1 MYDKES
7 IAKEKCKSR
16 LFKGLAGWMT
26 RHVVVF
32 AAVALV
38 MVSAGLATFETKLVY
53 GGNLSYGTDGA
64 TSSPTY
70 TGGSGN
76 NPTVHEPG
84 VIGVSVVTYNTS
96 TIGNSGLI
104 YGSGKK
110 NASKVSSTSKINDI
124 NDAITAYGENEGSGV
139 WKKQKGYYPYWT
151 RVGYTDKGESIY
163 TYSNVIKHAITQNI
177 LSMQTAKSFNKSTL
191 VFVPKSVASSNH
203 LSWIKNLGQHV
214 IGKDNKNTKK
224 YAIFYDLNPW
234 YGDVKHNF
242 VIGNTIYK
250 DSMLK
255 MDYYMPTA
263 DAAGKGVYYAKLKA
277 YLKNKEKAKTGKRF
291 LKIKDTET
299 INGYTIA
306 KTYDVTNYA
315 RFSELTKA
323 DIDGIIGYQKN
334 SKGKYVFTDAGKK
347 KLEKARALYSS
358 MANITEPSKK
368 FYMSVPQTSLIFLR
382 STTSRTLGYDEY
394 GTAMFSDKGEEEG
407 VQGNSTL
414 KQEHSNMFYM
424 VSENVMRNLFSSDDW
439 LEKQLEKGHRREM
452 TDLKKVVL
460 NNEYNTHYLD
470 MLFCGY
476 ALARASGD
484 SEAVEQWRN
493 AITDY
498 GDTAADNSPS
508 NKNVVIRMDT
518 GMVYGTSKDVTYVST
533 GDVINKHYGLLKAG
547 AYEKEKSVNA
557 KSLNK
562 GFIGFASSKDKTN
575 QNYQAFN
582 LEVANGK
589 GVVTKS
595 GYDKYRDYYGRL
607 EKAINAQDK
616 AVSSGK
622 GWYGTMM
629 AARATYKEYY
639 RPNKNKKATSK
650 VANRLAVVQL
660 LKMRGS
666 TYGVDASVDKSGKAT
681 YNYGT
686 YAIDAYAW
694 KNVEQDSVKFN
705 LAIYST
711 KANKKAPSTNGK
723 NIKDTFQSVTVD
735 VTGDNSTVTD
745 DVYVKLTPDKD
756 KDSKALFAKML
767 SSNKYYVKVV
777 FEDGTGKTVKT
788 LDGKSS
794 KTVKEIKGGTTSQQ
808 KKYAAALNQYDDTN
822 KGSEKGDEQNYN
834 KLVSAKQIGGKD
846 LQTNNC
852 LIWRISNSKVRT
864 DGLKISAKSSKY
876 VNWKAKVYIYKKSG
890 SGASAIW
897 TNVLSGKQVKGK
909 TVKASDMG
917 NGDYTETNSVIA
929 QYIGKESNPEDDK
942 DVNLSGTY
950 ESTPEAYAELKEGSV
965 YNETFEAMAGTPS
978 TRSLYFATGG
988 SEFIVNMQAVYD
1000 DYNLDEVGGN
1010 KNSYR
1015 TTRTYKSIFKG
1026 VDCEY
1031 KKGDQLKSLAAGGS
1045 TTETFVSDN
1054 QDKKSEKTI
1063 TVEKNNAVNPT
1074 GASSYSTDI
1083 KAHNATT
1090 KFEATWTGTI
1100 SNSTPE
1106 PKDVGKFKPGKA
1118 GSPCAGKGFDKGTQR
1133 TKATAETNWS
1143 VDAYNNALDQAFSWA
1158 KEMEQIGGS
1167 PDGTA
1172 WRIADS
1178 DGYKRI
1184 YDVGDAVI
1192 TVTMSG
1198 GSKSNAIECGSSAS
1212 FSKNGTYTS
1221 SQKSSATVKSNDSG
1235 VLGSG
1240 YSYTKGQFG
1249 KGSGY
1254 HAGAHG
1260 HGGSC
1265 PGNDKQTGTDA
1276 KGNPIMGPCGDE
1288 HNCGSF
1294 TPGTDI
1300 TYGPS
1305 ATINYTIKVTFKNG
1319 TIDAKNYDGNVGE
1332 SGLNVVKQTGLTQFT
1347 AHAMCG
1353 ACCQHVL
1360 PQIEDVWTQK
1370 LRFDTIR
1377 FTNLK
1382 VWKLHSGYV
1391 QGMSEIRQTDS
1402 GTGTGIEGADGAAEA
1417 EEIKKQKEEAEKN
1430 EVHID
1435 PDVSTEEGEVIDS
1448 DAKYDENGDLI
1459 IPDFEIPDTNPD
1471 PDDLTEAD
1479 SDETWDDGSED
1490 SEEID
1495 IVKSKIVRYDP
1506 NIFYNIAQADTSK
1519 AGRIRYSLQTGQ
1531 DDTVTWMEFNN
1542 KNNEHRTDYCDGQ
1555 TASHGNSPVKVT
1567 ANGHKKSWCKG
1578 CLYGYHDDAT
1588 ALASGKKNL
1597 ANRHDNAD
1605 SKGNAGTVANTK
1617 TAYSADKTDKV
1628 DKQSFEWKRF
1638 DERRKLNCRATVIS
1652 DFLILQTS
1660 SGNESILYYEDTVGT
1675 EHNQCQENYKDDL
1688 WYSKPTDMNNVK
1700 KQNVAKATQMWNDKM
1715 WTSNPLVKK
1724 VTSLNVGSYNGNY
1737 SSTSTKYKGTGGE
1750 ATVKTAFDKDE
1761 IEYNSIM
1768 DCKETVNG
1776 NRGDTL
1782 NKARVTSA
1790 RRIETEAQQLSD
1802 MSTSMQDNNID
1813 PNKCS
1818 PGCGNTYGGVNFDTY
1833 GSGSAR
1839 MGKNTA
1845 SVYAAPT
1852 KKKVWGKYSWIDR
1865 IDPAINGQAS
1875 VPEPA
1880 LFGNAGLVLLQDGI
1894 AQCPTN
1900 RNKEY
1905 VTGQS
1910 SAFFIPLITYVNP
1923 GADKR
1928 ADEHDVAD
1936 YEFKYNDAEDPVLHV
1951 IGYTMDSI
1959 YTNGQT
1965 KVNNIVVHDP
1975 VSVKGAAIL
1984 AVDGSMDQ
1992 RVLGTDKSGAAEMNK
2007 EANSETCPGT
2017 AQECQYRLLNCQFG
2031 KQIRKAAFSINN
2043 ARRNKSTDED
2053 TGVTSSYDSIVSDI
2067 LSDGGSYMDVS
2078 LADSGYSIKRYD
2090 GKEAFEGVSENDTN
2104 QPDRYLYGDGK
2115 ASLPMTWSAMGADVE
2130 STKSDTYELQGVF
2143 TFRDNIQTA
2152 KALFTTRA
2160 TKLLALGDGT
2170 VQIAC
2175 ADGSV
2180 YTSREHA
2187 LSGSEKNTIQYKFG
2201 LDSVMLSP
2209 KTIDYKG
2216 KSYTI
2221 DANTTVT
2228 VNGQKLSF
2236 VQSTAATSD
2245 MSNYIGDGIWIGNQD
2260 DVDEENV
2267 NAYNTAYACNYN
2279 VDNLAVTRLAP
2290 EKAENGISYKHT
2302 LSCFAAV
2309 KTHSKTTQ
2317 DYYNGVDDN
2326 MKVETTVKVD
2336 KTFEYTGNIQT
2347 ITLKP
2352 GTYTLEAW
2360 GASGGNFHYHNQ
2372 AAPGKG
2378 GYSKGTIKLTKTTTL
2393 YIGVGGKGQDDVW
2406 HSGGGYNGGGAGAAP
2421 GGGATHIATANGTL
2435 ASLSSNK
2442 SSVLLVAGGGAGSS
2456 GRCAGGSGGGAN
2468 QNGTDGGAGCG
2479 GLGHGAT
2486 ISAGGAPGN
2495 CGTAGTFGKGGS
2507 NTCSGGGTDSGS
2519 GAGGGYYG
2527 GGGGGHDH
2535 AAPQSD
2541 DSAGG
2546 GGSGFASSVLTEVT
2560 GKTGEHTGNG
2570 LVKISGSSK
2579 STQASIDWTRQKD
2592 NGLSKQTGENNVH
2605 EHSEDCLSEAS
2616 KGFQIAVEK
2625 ASEGDTTDLEKMLG
2639 TTVWNQIKN
2648 EIKGATNK
2656 HTHTNDCYSSSGQL
2670 EYLFTGNGGFTSS
2683 DYSSYVTGDGQ
2694 PKRLYSGNND
2704 VTFTKEYNDYFADAS
2719 CRFSAGCLTCNQT
2732 YTNFN
2737 LKFDV
2742 NGTTKSMT
2750 LNEAFNGGYI
2760 TNLTVTSDHTTYTPH
2775 PNINS
2780 TFRDGGTS
2788 GAGVWAAFTIRF
2800 KLNGYKWTGV
2810 SVNCS
2815 SSTRPGDGVWASVT
2829 ERTLT
2834 CGKEQTTGAGAQ
2846 EGQVYT
2852 YNYTGSVQSVT
2863 LPAGKYKLETWG
2875 AQGGNDTWTGGSNH
2889 TGGYGGYSTG
2899 VIDNSNDITLYITV
2913 GGKGS
2918 NTGTTTNGGYNGG
2931 GANSGHGSAGGGA
2944 TSIATASGQLKDLVN
2959 NKNSILLVA
2968 GGGGG
2973 LDYGGTWSR
2982 SRGGD
2987 GGSAVSNAT
2996 PAYGSSSFASQ
3007 TSGYSFGQGQTVG
3020 TQNTGAGGGGYYGGY
3035 VGSDQDQY
3043 SYGGGGSGYAV
3054 PSLTNVSGI
3063 TGENSGNGVAKITVL
3078 EAHTDL
3084 DPDKVFALVKQVV
3097 GTNYNLI
3104 PNTVTTNG
3112 ITIVNPFWK
3121 CKCIFNKHVCDKN
3134 CTTDYVLQCKEPH
3147 HKTQLEGGK
3156 EVVQHYEAGNEICYD
3171 ACHNDELHKNASGVV
3186 NKGEDGKKKAVDFGD
3201 FILLDNYFYVYF
3213 PNVGDF
3219 YDSDSYGI
3227 YQTQQNKGKGYQDNF
3242 DTTEW
3247 TREKWIKFPYSVLY
3261 NRNGVWEEHQ
3271 ADEWFQ
3277 LEIVDTVQNNTVN
3290 NECYNLTGLTNKQ
3303 DTYTYQFYC
3312 QLDNEEMSGAS
3323 VEFAVEAIN
3332 NQGSP
3337 YGSENPYGRDGV
3349 FSLDCEEDNSSTM
3362 NRDRLSDLTA
3372 DHSAYKKLFIDVVG
3386 RIGNLLFEDTTDVR
3400 FSNLFKKN
3408 EDGWLIDGI
3417 VHKVDKTVQNMYMSW
3432 HLNNN
3437 DTSVDIRGQKVS
3449 SYNEWYNTWNTAKWT
3464 DVGDNAGKC
3473 VSTPLEAAKNSIKAL
3488 RSEQMQLG
3496 YNLLWDIQTMGSYA
3510 GGNVQITPYYYALDT
3525 KTDELIPLDVYISN
3539 DEDTQLINEFGL
3551 MDTYGTDYFETR
3563 SKDLFDYAMY
3573 LNWNEEKERRNYGN
3587 DVNAEGKVTEKS
3599 ATETASKVL
3608 GRVILNADGTPMTR
3622 KNPVTGMDEEI
3633 TAPMTI
3639 PMGDDYR
3646 LGNVQFLRLD
3656 DRAKTFLGNSQ
3667 VTALHN
3673 DIKSVLYPNGSNDQE
3688 LFHEFD
3694 QIGNEIGKNEITED
3708 YYSFRVQRWH
3718 ATLGLPSSAKFTAVK
3733 KDENGKAVHT
3743 DPYDLIDGEDGNKI
3757 YAYQQFDADYLREHN
3772 DSSRYLILE
3781 TASITA
3787 YGAIYDLQYSQGA
3800 NNGRVSTV
3808 VDGKVKTYDFV
3819 DIADKDPSV
3828 KEKGIPINTLFA
3840 VYGMTNSGRDYETLQ
3855 TH

>member
-16 LFKGLAGWMT
+16 LFKGFAGWMT
-26 RHVVVF
+26 RHVAVF

-96 TIGNSGLI
+96 TIDNSGLI
-104 YGSGKK
+104 YGVGKK

-124 NDAITAYGENEGSGV
+124 NDAITAYGENEGSNV

-177 LSMQTAKSFNKSTL
+177 LSMQTAKSFSKSTL

-214 IGKDNKNTKK
+214 IGKDTKNTKK
-224 YAIFYDLNPW
+224 FAIFYDLNPW
-234 YGDVKHNF
+234 YDDTTVKRSVNGSGWLLSDECLMPH
-242 VIGNTIYK
+242 
-250 DSMLK
+250 
-255 MDYYMPTA
+255 YYLPTA
-263 DAAGKGVYYAKLKA
+263 TKAGTGVYYAKLKA
-277 YLKNKEKAKTGKRF
+277 YLKNKEKAKTGKKY
-291 LKIKDTET
+291 LKIKDTESV
-299 INGYTIA
+299 INEWAVT

-334 SKGKYVFTDAGKK
+334 SKGKYAFTDDGKK

-358 MANITEPSKK
+358 MANIHEPIENS
-368 FYMSVPQTSLIFLR
+368 YRSVPQNSLIFLR
-382 STTSRTLGYDEY
+382 GTTASALGKDGY
-394 GTAMFSDKGEEEG
+394 GTAMFSDYGNDEG
-407 VQGNSTL
+407 ICGKIKKAN
-414 KQEHSNMFYM
+414 EHTNNYEM
-424 VSENVMRNLFSSDDW
+424 VSEDVIRNLFSSDEW
-439 LEKQLEKGHRREM
+439 LEKQLTKGHKREM

-562 GFIGFASSKDKTN
+562 GFIGFAASNDKTN

-595 GYDKYRDYYGRL
+595 GYDKYRDYYGCL
-607 EKAINAQDK
+607 EKAINAQDT

-650 VANRLAVVQL
+650 VANKLAVVQL

-666 TYGVDASVDKSGKAT
+666 SYGVDTSVDKSGKAT

-852 LIWRISNSKVRT
+852 LIWCISNSKART
-864 DGLKISAKSSKY
+864 DGFKISAKSSKY

-909 TVKASDMG
+909 TVKAADMG
-917 NGDYTETNSVIA
+917 NGDYAETNSVIA
-929 QYIGKESNPEDDK
+929 QYIGKESDPDK

-1015 TTRTYKSIFKG
+1015 STRTYKSIFKK

-1031 KKGDQLKSLAAGGS
+1031 KKGDTLKSLAAGGS

-1054 QDKKSEKTI
+1054 QDKKSDKTI
-1063 TVEKNNAVNPT
+1063 TVEKNNAVNPS

-1353 ACCQHVL
+1353 ACCEHVL

-1459 IPDFEIPDTNPD
+1459 IPDFEISDANPD

-1531 DDTVTWMEFNN
+1531 DDTVTWMEFDN

-1605 SKGNAGTVANTK
+1605 SKGNAGTVADTK

-1737 SSTSTKYKGTGGE
+1737 SSTSTKYKGNGGE

-1776 NRGDTL
+1776 NRGETL

-1845 SVYAAPT
+1845 SVYVAPT

-1910 SAFFIPLITYVNP
+1910 SAFFIPLITYVNS

-1936 YEFKYNDAEDPVLHV
+1936 YEFKYNDAEDPVLNV

-2031 KQIRKAAFSINN
+2031 KQTRKAAFSINN

-2130 STKSDTYELQGVF
+2130 STKSDIYELQGVF

-2187 LSGSEKNTIQYKFG
+2187 LSGSGKNTIQYKFG
-2201 LDSVMLSP
+2201 LDSVMLAP

-2326 MKVETTVKVD
+2326 VKVETTVKVE

-2639 TTVWNQIKN
+2639 TTVWNQIKSRSK
-2648 EIKGATNK
+2648 E
-2656 HTHTNDCYSSSGQL
+2656 CYASGNGSGSGSGDVSAGQL
-2670 EYLFTGNGGFTSS
+2670 
-2683 DYSSYVTGDGQ
+2683 
-2694 PKRLYSGNND
+2694 
-2704 VTFTKEYNDYFADAS
+2704 
-2719 CRFSAGCLTCNQT
+2719 
-2732 YTNFN
+2732 
-2737 LKFDV
+2737 
-2742 NGTTKSMT
+2742 
-2750 LNEAFNGGYI
+2750 
-2760 TNLTVTSDHTTYTPH
+2760 
-2775 PNINS
+2775 
-2780 TFRDGGTS
+2780 
-2788 GAGVWAAFTIRF
+2788 
-2800 KLNGYKWTGV
+2800 
-2810 SVNCS
+2810 
-2815 SSTRPGDGVWASVT
+2815 
-2829 ERTLT
+2829 
-2834 CGKEQTTGAGAQ
+2834 
-2846 EGQVYT
+2846 YT
-2852 YNYTGSVQSVT
+2852 YNYTGGVQSVT

-2875 AQGGNDTWTGGSNH
+2875 ASGGNPSHGAGGGKGGYSVGTVDLNGETTLYVVVGQSTGAFNG
-2889 TGGYGGYSTG
+2889 GGYGYSS
-2899 VIDNSNDITLYITV
+2899 D
-2913 GGKGS
+2913 
-2918 NTGTTTNGGYNGG
+2918 GTY
-2931 GANSGHGSAGGGA
+2931 GGGA
-2944 TSIATASGQLKDLVN
+2944 THIATATGQLKELAN
-2959 NKNSILLVA
+2959 NKNAVLIVA
-2968 GGGGG
+2968 GGGGSG
-2973 LDYGGTWSR
+2973 GCSNYIGGSGGGANQNGTAGYGSSNYGAGGYGGTLTGTINNS
-2982 SRGGD
+2982 G
-2987 GGSAVSNAT
+2987 
-2996 PAYGSSSFASQ
+2996 
-3007 TSGYSFGQGQTVG
+3007 TSGAGFGQGG
-3020 TQNTGAGGGGYYGGY
+3020 NSGSGYGSGGGGGGYYGGSA
-3035 VGSDQDQY
+3035 GTNMSGGGA
-3043 SYGGGGSGYAV
+3043 SGGGGSGYAA

-3063 TGENSGNGVAKITVL
+3063 TGEHSGNGVAKITVL

-3277 LEIVDTVQNNTVN
+3277 LEIVDTVQNNIVN

-3349 FSLDCEEDNSSTM
+3349 FSLDCEEDNSSMM

-3599 ATETASKVL
+3599 ATETTSKVL

>member
-1 MYDKES
+1 MSDKERVV
-7 IAKEKCKSR
+7 KEKYKSG
-16 LFKGLAGWMT
+16 LFKGIAGWCT
-26 RHVVVF
+26 RHGAVL
-32 AAVALV
+32 AAFMLIA
-38 MVSAGLATFETKLVY
+38 VSAVLGTFETQLVY
-53 GGNLSYGTDGA
+53 GGASLSYGQNGT

-70 TGGSGN
+70 KGGSGN

-84 VIGVSVVTYNTS
+84 VIGVSVVTYNMNRM
-96 TIGNSGLI
+96 GNSGLD
-104 YGSGKK
+104 YGAGNKK
-110 NASKVSSTSKINDI
+110 KASKVSSTNKLEDI
-124 NDAITAYGENEGSGV
+124 NTAITDYGENEGASV
-139 WKKQKGYYPYWT
+139 WKKNNGKDYGYYPYWT
-151 RVGYTDKGESIY
+151 RVGYTKKGDPIY
-163 TYSNVIKHAITQNI
+163 TYSNVLKHAITQNM
-177 LSMQTAKSFNKSTL
+177 LSMQTARSFNESTL
-191 VFVPKSVASSNH
+191 VFVPEAVASSNH
-203 LSWIKNLGQHV
+203 LSWIKNLNQHV
-214 IGKDNKNTKK
+214 IGKSTKNSNKF
-224 YAIFYDLNPW
+224 AIFYDLNPS
-234 YGDVKHNF
+234 
-242 VIGNTIYK
+242 YK
-250 DSMLK
+250 DTDSADTKYASTLK
-255 MDYYMPTA
+255 KLHSRAGIYYW
-263 DAAGKGVYYAKLKA
+263 DLKS
-277 YLKNKEKAKTGKRF
+277 YLKKHEKKKTGKEF
-291 LKIKDTET
+291 LEIIEDGKK
-299 INGYTIA
+299 
-306 KTYDVTNYA
+306 YDVCNYS
-315 RFSELTKA
+315 RFSEIKKKSDLDA
-323 DIDGIIGYQKN
+323 IIGYKKN
-334 SKGKYVFTDAGKK
+334 SKGKYEFTSTGKEKLKDA
-347 KLEKARALYSS
+347 RMLYSS
-358 MANITEPSKK
+358 AVNIAEPKK
-368 FYMSVPQTSLIFLR
+368 NSYISTPEIFLIFLR
-382 STTSRTLGYDEY
+382 STTAIALGNKIAGTQTFSWGGWYEGIY
-394 GTAMFSDKGEEEG
+394 GPYGKGNKEHTNG
-407 VQGNSTL
+407 VYS
-414 KQEHSNMFYM
+414 
-424 VSENVMRNLFSSDDW
+424 VSEAVIRNLFTTDEN
-439 LEKQLEKGHRREM
+439 LEKNLDREALNYKSMRSQLKRE
-452 TDLKKVVL
+452 VL

-470 MLFCGY
+470 LLFCGY

-484 SEAVEQWRN
+484 TDAVTKWSDAIFAYAGSAGNDSE
-493 AITDY
+493 
-498 GDTAADNSPS
+498 SM
-508 NKNVVIRMDT
+508 KNVVIRLDT
-518 GMVYGTSKDVTYVST
+518 GMVYGTSKDITFAST
-533 GDVINKHYGLLKAG
+533 GSIINKHYGLSTAT
-547 AYEKEKSVNA
+547 AYEENKITNK
-557 KSLNK
+557 KSLSK
-562 GFIGFASSKDKTN
+562 GFIGFAAHKDNTK
-575 QNYQAFN
+575 QNYQARN
-582 LEVANGK
+582 QEIASGK
-589 GVVTKS
+589 GVVKASDYSKTY
-595 GYDKYRDYYGRL
+595 GDYYTRL
-607 EKAINAQDK
+607 ENAINSTGV
-616 AVSSGK
+616 AVNSDSYS
-622 GWYGTMM
+622 WYGTMM
-629 AARATYKEYY
+629 AARATTKEYFKSS
-639 RPNKNKKATSK
+639 KNKKATSK
-650 VANRLAVVQL
+650 VANKLSVVSL
-660 LKMRGS
+660 LKMKASPYGATS
-666 TYGVDASVDKSGKAT
+666 TSTKEW
-681 YNYGT
+681 NYGT
-686 YAIDAYAW
+686 YAVDGYAW
-694 KNVEQDSVKFN
+694 KDVTEQDSVKFN

-834 KLVSAKQIGGKD
+834 KLVSAKQIGGED
-846 LQTNNC
+846 LQTNKC
-852 LIWRISNSKVRT
+852 LIWRISNSKART
-864 DGLKISAKSSKY
+864 NGFKISEKNSKY

-929 QYIGKESNPEDDK
+929 QYIGKKSDPEK
-942 DVNLSGTY
+942 DINLSGTY

-1015 TTRTYKSIFKG
+1015 STRTYKSIFKK

-1031 KKGDQLKSLAAGGS
+1031 KKGDTLKSLAAGGS

-1063 TVEKNNAVNPT
+1063 TVEKNNAVNPS

-1133 TKATAETNWS
+1133 TKATAKTNWS

-1276 KGNPIMGPCGDE
+1276 NGNPIMGPCGDE

-1353 ACCQHVL
+1353 ACCEHVL
-1360 PQIEDVWTQK
+1360 PQLEDLWTQK

-1531 DDTVTWMEFNN
+1531 DDTVTWMEFDN

-1605 SKGNAGTVANTK
+1605 SKGNAGTVADTK

-1660 SGNESILYYEDTVGT
+1660 SGNESILYYEDTVET

-1737 SSTSTKYKGTGGE
+1737 SSTSTKYKGNGGE

-1761 IEYNSIM
+1761 IEYNNIM

-1776 NRGDTL
+1776 NRGETL

-1845 SVYAAPT
+1845 SVYVAPT
-1852 KKKVWGKYSWIDR
+1852 KGKVWGKYSWIDR

-1936 YEFKYNDAEDPVLHV
+1936 YEFKYNDAEDPVLNV

-2160 TKLLALGDGT
+2160 TKLLALRDGT

-2187 LSGSEKNTIQYKFG
+2187 LSGSGKNTIQYKFG
-2201 LDSVMLSP
+2201 LDSVMLAP

-2267 NAYNTAYACNYN
+2267 NTYNTAYACNYN

-2326 MKVETTVKVD
+2326 VKVETTVKVD
-2336 KTFEYTGNIQT
+2336 KTFEYTGSIQT

-2372 AAPGKG
+2372 SATGKG

-2570 LVKISGSSK
+2570 FVKISGSSK

-2605 EHSEDCLSEAS
+2605 EHSEDCLSEPS
-2616 KGFQIAVEK
+2616 KGFQIAVAK
-2625 ASEGDTTDLEKMLG
+2625 ASEGDTSDLEKMLG
-2639 TTVWNQIKN
+2639 TTVWNQIKSRSK
-2648 EIKGATNK
+2648 E
-2656 HTHTNDCYSSSGQL
+2656 CYASGSGSGSGSGDVSAGQL
-2670 EYLFTGNGGFTSS
+2670 
-2683 DYSSYVTGDGQ
+2683 
-2694 PKRLYSGNND
+2694 
-2704 VTFTKEYNDYFADAS
+2704 
-2719 CRFSAGCLTCNQT
+2719 
-2732 YTNFN
+2732 
-2737 LKFDV
+2737 
-2742 NGTTKSMT
+2742 
-2750 LNEAFNGGYI
+2750 
-2760 TNLTVTSDHTTYTPH
+2760 
-2775 PNINS
+2775 
-2780 TFRDGGTS
+2780 
-2788 GAGVWAAFTIRF
+2788 
-2800 KLNGYKWTGV
+2800 
-2810 SVNCS
+2810 
-2815 SSTRPGDGVWASVT
+2815 
-2829 ERTLT
+2829 
-2834 CGKEQTTGAGAQ
+2834 
-2846 EGQVYT
+2846 YT
-2852 YNYTGSVQSVT
+2852 YNYTGGVQSVT

-2875 AQGGNDTWTGGSNH
+2875 ASGGNPSHGAGGGKGGYSVGTVDLNGETTLYVVVGQSTGAFNG
-2889 TGGYGGYSTG
+2889 GGYGYSS
-2899 VIDNSNDITLYITV
+2899 D
-2913 GGKGS
+2913 
-2918 NTGTTTNGGYNGG
+2918 GTY
-2931 GANSGHGSAGGGA
+2931 GGGA
-2944 TSIATASGQLKDLVN
+2944 THIATATGQLKELAN
-2959 NKNSILLVA
+2959 NKNAVLIVA
-2968 GGGGG
+2968 GGGGSG
-2973 LDYGGTWSR
+2973 GCSNYIGGSGGGANQNGTAGYGSSNYGAGGYGGTLTGTINNS
-2982 SRGGD
+2982 G
-2987 GGSAVSNAT
+2987 
-2996 PAYGSSSFASQ
+2996 
-3007 TSGYSFGQGQTVG
+3007 TSGAGFGQGG
-3020 TQNTGAGGGGYYGGY
+3020 NSGSGYGSGGGGGGYYGGSA
-3035 VGSDQDQY
+3035 GTNMSGGGA
-3043 SYGGGGSGYAV
+3043 SGGGGSGYAA

-3063 TGENSGNGVAKITVL
+3063 TGEHSGNGVAKITVL

-3277 LEIVDTVQNNTVN
+3277 LEIVDTVQNNIVN

-3608 GRVILNADGTPMTR
+3608 GRVILDADGTPMTR

>member
-1 MYDKES
+1 M
-7 IAKEKCKSR
+7 
-16 LFKGLAGWMT
+16 
-26 RHVVVF
+26 
-32 AAVALV
+32 
-38 MVSAGLATFETKLVY
+38 
-53 GGNLSYGTDGA
+53 
-64 TSSPTY
+64 
-70 TGGSGN
+70 
-76 NPTVHEPG
+76 
-84 VIGVSVVTYNTS
+84 
-96 TIGNSGLI
+96 
-104 YGSGKK
+104 
-110 NASKVSSTSKINDI
+110 
-124 NDAITAYGENEGSGV
+124 
-139 WKKQKGYYPYWT
+139 
-151 RVGYTDKGESIY
+151 
-163 TYSNVIKHAITQNI
+163 
-177 LSMQTAKSFNKSTL
+177 
-191 VFVPKSVASSNH
+191 
-203 LSWIKNLGQHV
+203 
-214 IGKDNKNTKK
+214 
-224 YAIFYDLNPW
+224 
-234 YGDVKHNF
+234 
-242 VIGNTIYK
+242 
-250 DSMLK
+250 
-255 MDYYMPTA
+255 
-263 DAAGKGVYYAKLKA
+263 
-277 YLKNKEKAKTGKRF
+277 
-291 LKIKDTET
+291 
-299 INGYTIA
+299 
-306 KTYDVTNYA
+306 
-315 RFSELTKA
+315 
-323 DIDGIIGYQKN
+323 
-334 SKGKYVFTDAGKK
+334 
-347 KLEKARALYSS
+347 
-358 MANITEPSKK
+358 
-368 FYMSVPQTSLIFLR
+368 
-382 STTSRTLGYDEY
+382 
-394 GTAMFSDKGEEEG
+394 
-407 VQGNSTL
+407 
-414 KQEHSNMFYM
+414 
-424 VSENVMRNLFSSDDW
+424 
-439 LEKQLEKGHRREM
+439 
-452 TDLKKVVL
+452 
-460 NNEYNTHYLD
+460 
-470 MLFCGY
+470 
-476 ALARASGD
+476 
-484 SEAVEQWRN
+484 
-493 AITDY
+493 
-498 GDTAADNSPS
+498 
-508 NKNVVIRMDT
+508 
-518 GMVYGTSKDVTYVST
+518 
-533 GDVINKHYGLLKAG
+533 
-547 AYEKEKSVNA
+547 
-557 KSLNK
+557 
-562 GFIGFASSKDKTN
+562 
-575 QNYQAFN
+575 
-582 LEVANGK
+582 
-589 GVVTKS
+589 
-595 GYDKYRDYYGRL
+595 
-607 EKAINAQDK
+607 
-616 AVSSGK
+616 
-622 GWYGTMM
+622 
-629 AARATYKEYY
+629 
-639 RPNKNKKATSK
+639 
-650 VANRLAVVQL
+650 
-660 LKMRGS
+660 
-666 TYGVDASVDKSGKAT
+666 
-681 YNYGT
+681 
-686 YAIDAYAW
+686 
-694 KNVEQDSVKFN
+694 
-705 LAIYST
+705 
-711 KANKKAPSTNGK
+711 
-723 NIKDTFQSVTVD
+723 
-735 VTGDNSTVTD
+735 
-745 DVYVKLTPDKD
+745 
-756 KDSKALFAKML
+756 
-767 SSNKYYVKVV
+767 
-777 FEDGTGKTVKT
+777 
-788 LDGKSS
+788 
-794 KTVKEIKGGTTSQQ
+794 
-808 KKYAAALNQYDDTN
+808 
-822 KGSEKGDEQNYN
+822 
-834 KLVSAKQIGGKD
+834 
-846 LQTNNC
+846 
-852 LIWRISNSKVRT
+852 
-864 DGLKISAKSSKY
+864 
-876 VNWKAKVYIYKKSG
+876 
-890 SGASAIW
+890 
-897 TNVLSGKQVKGK
+897 
-909 TVKASDMG
+909 
-917 NGDYTETNSVIA
+917 
-929 QYIGKESNPEDDK
+929 
-942 DVNLSGTY
+942 
-950 ESTPEAYAELKEGSV
+950 
-965 YNETFEAMAGTPS
+965 
-978 TRSLYFATGG
+978 
-988 SEFIVNMQAVYD
+988 
-1000 DYNLDEVGGN
+1000 
-1010 KNSYR
+1010 
-1015 TTRTYKSIFKG
+1015 
-1026 VDCEY
+1026 
-1031 KKGDQLKSLAAGGS
+1031 
-1045 TTETFVSDN
+1045 
-1054 QDKKSEKTI
+1054 
-1063 TVEKNNAVNPT
+1063 
-1074 GASSYSTDI
+1074 
-1083 KAHNATT
+1083 
-1090 KFEATWTGTI
+1090 
-1100 SNSTPE
+1100 
-1106 PKDVGKFKPGKA
+1106 
-1118 GSPCAGKGFDKGTQR
+1118 
-1133 TKATAETNWS
+1133 
-1143 VDAYNNALDQAFSWA
+1143 
-1158 KEMEQIGGS
+1158 
-1167 PDGTA
+1167 
-1172 WRIADS
+1172 
-1178 DGYKRI
+1178 
-1184 YDVGDAVI
+1184 
-1192 TVTMSG
+1192 
-1198 GSKSNAIECGSSAS
+1198 
-1212 FSKNGTYTS
+1212 
-1221 SQKSSATVKSNDSG
+1221 
-1235 VLGSG
+1235 
-1240 YSYTKGQFG
+1240 
-1249 KGSGY
+1249 
-1254 HAGAHG
+1254 
-1260 HGGSC
+1260 
-1265 PGNDKQTGTDA
+1265 
-1276 KGNPIMGPCGDE
+1276 
-1288 HNCGSF
+1288 
-1294 TPGTDI
+1294 
-1300 TYGPS
+1300 
-1305 ATINYTIKVTFKNG
+1305 
-1319 TIDAKNYDGNVGE
+1319 
-1332 SGLNVVKQTGLTQFT
+1332 
-1347 AHAMCG
+1347 
-1353 ACCQHVL
+1353 
-1360 PQIEDVWTQK
+1360 
-1370 LRFDTIR
+1370 
-1377 FTNLK
+1377 
-1382 VWKLHSGYV
+1382 
-1391 QGMSEIRQTDS
+1391 
-1402 GTGTGIEGADGAAEA
+1402 
-1417 EEIKKQKEEAEKN
+1417 
-1430 EVHID
+1430 HID

-1459 IPDFEIPDTNPD
+1459 IPDFEISNADPN

-1531 DDTVTWMEFNN
+1531 DDTVTWMEFDN

-1597 ANRHDNAD
+1597 ANRHDNAN
-1605 SKGNAGTVANTK
+1605 SKGEAGTVADTK

-1700 KQNVAKATQMWNDKM
+1700 KQNIAKATQMWNDKM

-1737 SSTSTKYKGTGGE
+1737 SSTSTKYQGTGGE

-1776 NRGDTL
+1776 NRGETL

-1790 RRIETEAQQLSD
+1790 RQIETEAEQLSQ

-1833 GSGSAR
+1833 GNGSAR

-1845 SVYAAPT
+1845 SVYVAPT
-1852 KKKVWGKYSWIDR
+1852 KEKVWGKYSWIDR

-1880 LFGNAGLVLLQDGI
+1880 LFGNAGLVLLKDGI

-2043 ARRNKSTDED
+2043 ARRNESMDED

-2160 TKLLALGDGT
+2160 TKLLALRDGT

-2180 YTSREHA
+2180 YTSKEHA
-2187 LSGSEKNTIQYKFG
+2187 LSGSGKNTIQYKFG
-2201 LDSVMLSP
+2201 LDSVMLAP

-2326 MKVETTVKVD
+2326 VKVEPTVKVD
-2336 KTFEYTGNIQT
+2336 KTFEYTGSIQT

-2352 GTYTLEAW
+2352 GTYTLETW
-2360 GASGGNFHYHNQ
+2360 GAQGGNCGSY
-2372 AAPGKG
+2372 AGGEG
-2378 GYSKGTIKLTKTTTL
+2378 GYSSGKLKVTQQTTL
-2393 YIGVGGKGQDDVW
+2393 YIAVGERGHGTNMTTA
-2406 HSGGGYNGGGAGAAP
+2406 YNGGGGGNCCGSG
-2421 GGGATHIATANGTL
+2421 GGGATSIATADGQLKDL
-2435 ASLSSNK
+2435 ANNK
-2442 SSVLLVAGGGAGSS
+2442 NAVLLVAGGGGGASS
-2456 GRCAGGSGGGAN
+2456 DTPTGNGKAGGSAISDPGEAYPSGKATQMSGNAFGIGGTNTYDA
-2468 QNGTDGGAGCG
+2468 
-2479 GLGHGAT
+2479 
-2486 ISAGGAPGN
+2486 AGG
-2495 CGTAGTFGKGGS
+2495 
-2507 NTCSGGGTDSGS
+2507 
-2519 GAGGGYYG
+2519 GGGYYG
-2527 GGGGGHDH
+2527 GYAAASGYTGGW
-2535 AAPQSD
+2535 
-2541 DSAGG
+2541 GG
-2546 GGSGFASSVLTEVT
+2546 GGSGYAASSLTNVT
-2560 GKTGEHTGNG
+2560 GTTGGRAGNG
-2570 LVKISGSSK
+2570 LVKISGGSSG
-2579 STQASIDWTRQKD
+2579 TQASIDWTRQKD

-2616 KGFQIAVEK
+2616 KGFQIAVNN
-2625 ASEGDTTDLEKMLG
+2625 ATAGDTTDLEKMLG
-2639 TTVWNQIKN
+2639 ATVWNQIKSRLK
-2648 EIKGATNK
+2648 E
-2656 HTHTNDCYSSSGQL
+2656 CYASGS
-2670 EYLFTGNGGFTSS
+2670 GSGSGS
-2683 DYSSYVTGDGQ
+2683 GD
-2694 PKRLYSGNND
+2694 
-2704 VTFTKEYNDYFADAS
+2704 V
-2719 CRFSAGCLTCNQT
+2719 SA
-2732 YTNFN
+2732 
-2737 LKFDV
+2737 
-2742 NGTTKSMT
+2742 
-2750 LNEAFNGGYI
+2750 
-2760 TNLTVTSDHTTYTPH
+2760 
-2775 PNINS
+2775 
-2780 TFRDGGTS
+2780 
-2788 GAGVWAAFTIRF
+2788 
-2800 KLNGYKWTGV
+2800 
-2810 SVNCS
+2810 
-2815 SSTRPGDGVWASVT
+2815 
-2829 ERTLT
+2829 
-2834 CGKEQTTGAGAQ
+2834 
-2846 EGQVYT
+2846 GQVYT
-2852 YNYTGSVQSVT
+2852 YNYTGGVQSVT
-2863 LPAGKYKLETWG
+2863 LPAGKYKLESWG
-2875 AQGGNDTWTGGSNH
+2875 ASGGGRNPGN
-2889 TGGYGGYSTG
+2889 GGYSTG
-2899 VIDNSNDITLYITV
+2899 TVELNDETTLYITV
-2913 GGKGS
+2913 GQQA
-2918 NTGTTTNGGYNGG
+2918 GTFNGG
-2931 GANSGHGSAGGGA
+2931 GYGCHGSGGGA
-2944 TSIATASGQLKDLVN
+2944 THIATINGQLSTLSN
-2959 NKNSILLVA
+2959 NKGNILLVA
-2968 GGGGG
+2968 GGGAGG
-2973 LDYGGTWSR
+2973 SYG
-2982 SRGGD
+2982 RGGSGGGANQSGTG
-2987 GGSAVSNAT
+2987 GGSGCGTAGMGAT
-2996 PAYGSSSFASQ
+2996 INGPG
-3007 TSGYSFGQGQTVG
+3007 TSYYSGSFGAGASNYG
-3020 TQNTGAGGGGYYGGY
+3020 WNTCGGGGGYYGGG
-3035 VGSDQDQY
+3035 GSYENY
-3043 SYGGGGSGYAV
+3043 SRNDDDDAGGGGGSGYAA

-3063 TGENSGNGVAKITVL
+3063 TGEHSGNGVAKITVL

-3084 DPDKVFALVKQVV
+3084 DPDKVFSLVKQVV
-3097 GTNYNLI
+3097 GTHYNLI

-3112 ITIVNPFWK
+3112 MTIVNPFWK

-3227 YQTQQNKGKGYQDNF
+3227 YQTQQNKGKGYQDNC

-3608 GRVILNADGTPMTR
+3608 GRVVLNADGTPMTR

-3743 DPYDLIDGEDGNKI
+3743 DPYTMIDGEDGNKI

>member
-26 RHVVVF
+26 RHVAVF
-32 AAVALV
+32 AAIALV

-53 GGNLSYGTDGA
+53 GGSLSYGADGA

-96 TIGNSGLI
+96 TIGNSGLK
-104 YGSGKK
+104 YGAGNTKK
-110 NASKVSSTSKINDI
+110 ASKVSSTSKVNDI
-124 NDAITAYGENEGSGV
+124 NDAIDAYGTNEGKSV
-139 WKKQKGYYPYWT
+139 WKKQNGYYPYWT

-177 LSMQTAKSFNKSTL
+177 LSMQTAKSFSKSTL

-214 IGKDNKNTKK
+214 IGKDTKNTKK
-224 YAIFYDLNPW
+224 FAIFYDLNPW
-234 YGDVKHNF
+234 YDDTTVKRSVNGSGWLLSDECLMPH
-242 VIGNTIYK
+242 
-250 DSMLK
+250 
-255 MDYYMPTA
+255 YYLPTA
-263 DAAGKGVYYAKLKA
+263 TKAGTGVYYAKLKA
-277 YLKNKEKAKTGKRF
+277 YLKNKEKAKTGKKY
-291 LKIKDTET
+291 LKIKDTESV
-299 INGYTIA
+299 INEWAVT

-334 SKGKYVFTDAGKK
+334 SKGKYAFTDDGKK

-358 MANITEPSKK
+358 MANIHEPIENS
-368 FYMSVPQTSLIFLR
+368 YRSVPQNSLIFLR
-382 STTSRTLGYDEY
+382 GTTASALGKDGY
-394 GTAMFSDKGEEEG
+394 GTAMFSDYGNDEG
-407 VQGNSTL
+407 ICGKIKKAN
-414 KQEHSNMFYM
+414 EHTNNYEM
-424 VSENVMRNLFSSDDW
+424 VSEDVMRNLFSSDEW
-439 LEKQLEKGHRREM
+439 LEKQLTKGHKREM

-562 GFIGFASSKDKTN
+562 GFIGVAASNDKTN

-582 LEVANGK
+582 HEVANGK

-607 EKAINAQDK
+607 EKAINAQDT

-650 VANRLAVVQL
+650 VANKLAVVQL

-666 TYGVDASVDKSGKAT
+666 SYGVDASVDKSGKAT

-794 KTVKEIKGGTTSQQ
+794 KTVKEIKGGSTSQQ

-846 LQTNNC
+846 LQTNKC

-864 DGLKISAKSSKY
+864 DGFKISEKNSKY

-909 TVKASDMG
+909 TVKAADMG

-929 QYIGKESNPEDDK
+929 QYIGKKSDPEK
-942 DVNLSGTY
+942 DINLSGIY

-1015 TTRTYKSIFKG
+1015 STRTYKSIFKK

-1031 KKGDQLKSLAAGGS
+1031 KKGDTLKSLAAGGS

-1063 TVEKNNAVNPT
+1063 TVEKNNAVNPS

-1133 TKATAETNWS
+1133 TKATAKTNWS

-1353 ACCQHVL
+1353 ACCEHVL
-1360 PQIEDVWTQK
+1360 PQLEDLWTQK

-1531 DDTVTWMEFNN
+1531 DDTVTWMEFDN

-1605 SKGNAGTVANTK
+1605 SKGNAGTVADTK

-1737 SSTSTKYKGTGGE
+1737 SSTSTKYKGNGGE

-1761 IEYNSIM
+1761 IEYNNIM

-1776 NRGDTL
+1776 NRGETL

-1845 SVYAAPT
+1845 SVYVAPT
-1852 KKKVWGKYSWIDR
+1852 KGKVWGKYSWIDR

-1936 YEFKYNDAEDPVLHV
+1936 YEFKYNDAEDPVLNV

-2160 TKLLALGDGT
+2160 TKLLALRDGT

-2187 LSGSEKNTIQYKFG
+2187 LSGSGKNTIQYKFG
-2201 LDSVMLSP
+2201 LDSVMLAP

-2267 NAYNTAYACNYN
+2267 NTYNTAYACNYN

-2326 MKVETTVKVD
+2326 VKVETTVKVD
-2336 KTFEYTGNIQT
+2336 KTFEYTGSIQT

-2393 YIGVGGKGQDDVW
+2393 YIGVGEKGQDDVW

-2421 GGGATHIATANGTL
+2421 GGGATHIATENGVLSTL
-2435 ASLSSNK
+2435 SNK
-2442 SSVLLVAGGGAGSS
+2442 KESVLLVAGGGAGSS

-2639 TTVWNQIKN
+2639 TTVWNQIKSRSK
-2648 EIKGATNK
+2648 E
-2656 HTHTNDCYSSSGQL
+2656 CYASGNGSGSGSGDVSAGQL
-2670 EYLFTGNGGFTSS
+2670 
-2683 DYSSYVTGDGQ
+2683 
-2694 PKRLYSGNND
+2694 
-2704 VTFTKEYNDYFADAS
+2704 
-2719 CRFSAGCLTCNQT
+2719 
-2732 YTNFN
+2732 
-2737 LKFDV
+2737 
-2742 NGTTKSMT
+2742 
-2750 LNEAFNGGYI
+2750 
-2760 TNLTVTSDHTTYTPH
+2760 
-2775 PNINS
+2775 
-2780 TFRDGGTS
+2780 
-2788 GAGVWAAFTIRF
+2788 
-2800 KLNGYKWTGV
+2800 
-2810 SVNCS
+2810 
-2815 SSTRPGDGVWASVT
+2815 
-2829 ERTLT
+2829 
-2834 CGKEQTTGAGAQ
+2834 
-2846 EGQVYT
+2846 YT
-2852 YNYTGSVQSVT
+2852 YNYTGGVQSVT

-2875 AQGGNDTWTGGSNH
+2875 ASGGNPSHGAGGGKGGYSVGTVDLNGETTLYVVVGQSTGAFNG
-2889 TGGYGGYSTG
+2889 GGYGYSS
-2899 VIDNSNDITLYITV
+2899 D
-2913 GGKGS
+2913 
-2918 NTGTTTNGGYNGG
+2918 GTY
-2931 GANSGHGSAGGGA
+2931 GGGA
-2944 TSIATASGQLKDLVN
+2944 THIATATGQLKELAN
-2959 NKNSILLVA
+2959 NKNAVLIVA
-2968 GGGGG
+2968 GGGGSG
-2973 LDYGGTWSR
+2973 GCSNYIGGSGGGANQNGTAGYGSSNYGAGGYGGTLTGTINNS
-2982 SRGGD
+2982 G
-2987 GGSAVSNAT
+2987 
-2996 PAYGSSSFASQ
+2996 
-3007 TSGYSFGQGQTVG
+3007 TSGAGFGQGG
-3020 TQNTGAGGGGYYGGY
+3020 NSGSGYGSGGGGGGYYGGSA
-3035 VGSDQDQY
+3035 GTNMSGGGA
-3043 SYGGGGSGYAV
+3043 SGGGGSGYAA

-3063 TGENSGNGVAKITVL
+3063 TGEHSGNGVAKITVL

-3104 PNTVTTNG
+3104 PNVVTTNG

-3349 FSLDCEEDNSSTM
+3349 FSLDCEEDNSSMM